1 MHSKTP
7 YIFVFNLSSAF
18 GWPEGRAGYRYN
30 DLALGSERHGPCCT
44 ALSGLVAR
52 RSLVSPWR
60 VSCEQILANP
70 GSPITAQGG
79 YLFDYG
85 IEFDD
90 DATYLTTFL

>member
-7 YIFVFNLSSAF
+7 YLFVFNLSSAF

-30 DLALGSERHGPCCT
+30 DLALGSERHGPCCP
-44 ALSGLVAR
+44 ALSGLVTR

-70 GSPITAQGG
+70 GVQLRHKEDICLIMELNS
-79 YLFDYG
+79 
-85 IEFDD
+85 
-90 DATYLTTFL
+90 TTPLPT